1 MGGQGNR
8 ELTRWILSLQWDEM
22 CSPYHAHLMA
32 FTNFIRSRS
41 WQIEK
46 LHWLWFR
53 EPIQESQ
60 SSRSCILSCLS
71 HVQLFVTLW
80 TVACQTL
87 LSMGFSS
94 KNTGVGCHALLQGR
108 AHSKPQNLK
117 LRDMWNSS
125 FKKSDLK
132 GTQKDIGSSQ
142 HHLFLRYSWSDC
154 FEQELRIE
162 TVLPGFPSYQ
172 PLSTHIH
179 LTGG

>member
-1 MGGQGNR
+1 
-8 ELTRWILSLQWDEM
+8 M
-22 CSPYHAHLMA
+22 CSPYPVHLML
-32 FTNFIRSRS
+32 SP
-41 WQIEK
+41 
-46 LHWLWFR
+46 LLW
-53 EPIQESQ
+53 EADLGKQAPSTLIQGTHPGISQ
-60 SSRSCILSCLS
+60 HTFVHTCCFS

-80 TVACQTL
+80 TVACQTP

-94 KNTGVGCHALLQGR
+94 KNTGVGCHALLQRR

-117 LRDMWNSS
+117 LIDTWNSY

-132 GTQKDIGSSQ
+132 STQKDIGSSQ

-179 LTGG
+179 LTRG